1 MKRPLR
7 YISLSAM
14 LLVFSLGAHAQNSDI
29 DSLKKV
35 LSTQKADTNKAKTLF
50 NISLYYNFFL
60 PDSALRYG
68 KQALTLS
75 EELNFDSGI
84 FWSIVA
90 INKALYVLGNYA
102 LELDYA
108 FKAYPIGIKLNNPQS
123 FGWANGMMGD
133 CYFNL
138 GEYSKAISYYRKIL
152 RVAEKE
158 KQSNDLPSLY
168 SALVPVFIKL
178 RQHDSAL
185 IYAKRGYELLKQNP
199 SLNNGNADSEYAKS
213 LSFRFLGE
221 AYAGKANYDSSL
233 FYYRLTL
240 PLYKNLRMATNRID
254 VYNGMATVYKEKNRL
269 DSATWYA
276 KKALTEKSIKV
287 YPVGFLKAAS
297 TLADIY
303 ELQSRPDSTL
313 KYLRIAFNIKDSL
326 FNRGKTV
333 AIQNIFFREEEK
345 KRAVQEAEA
354 TLQNQYRTYI
364 LLAILLIS
372 FIIAGNVIRNRRV
385 KQLQNMRNSIAD
397 DLHDDIG
404 STLSSIGIMSE
415 LAKAK
420 SPEAS
425 SLLASIGESTIAMQ
439 ENMSDIVWA
448 VNPKNDRFENVLQR
462 MNLFASEILDAKNM
476 ELDFTSD
483 ATLSALKIT
492 MEQRKNFYLFFKESI
507 NNAVKHSNAK
517 KISVSITKNDKTIEM
532 NIRDNG
538 KGFDTTKLFNGNG
551 MYTLKKRAGE
561 LYADFKIQSILQ
573 EGTSVRL
580 LFKIT

>member
-1 MKRPLR
+1 MKPLVR
-7 YISLSAM
+7 YICLSAIF
-14 LLVFSLGAHAQNSDI
+14 LVFSFGVYAQNTNI

-35 LSTQKADTNKAKTLF
+35 LSTQKADSNKVKTLF
-50 NISLYYNFFL
+50 SISLYYNFFL
-60 PDSALRYG
+60 PDSALGYG
-68 KQALTLS
+68 KQALALS
-75 EELNFDSGI
+75 EELNFDPGI

-90 INKALYVLGNYA
+90 INKSLYVLGNYA

-108 FKAYPIGIKLNNPQS
+108 FKAYPIGIKLNNPQT

-138 GEYSKAISYYRKIL
+138 GEYSTAISYYRKIL
-152 RVAEKE
+152 SVAEKE
-158 KQSNDLPSLY
+158 KQSNDLPSIY
-168 SALVPVFIKL
+168 SNLVPVFIKL

-185 IYAKRGYELLKQNP
+185 IYAKKGYELLKQTP
-199 SLNNGNADSEYAKS
+199 LLNNGDDDSKYAKS

-221 AYAGKANYDSSL
+221 AYAGKADYDSSL
-233 FYYRLTL
+233 FYYRLSL
-240 PLYKNLRMATNRID
+240 PLYKNMRMATNKID
-254 VYNGMATVYKEKNRL
+254 VYNGMAGVYKEINRL
-269 DSATWYA
+269 DSATSYA
-276 KKALTEKSIKV
+276 KKALTEKSIKA

-303 ELQSRPDSTL
+303 ELQNRPDSTL
-313 KYLRIAFNIKDSL
+313 KYLRIAFSIKDSL

-333 AIQNIFFREEEK
+333 AVQNIFFREEEK
-345 KRAVQEAEA
+345 KRAVREAETA
-354 TLQNQYRTYI
+354 LQSRYRTYVLAA
-364 LLAILLIS
+364 LLFIS
-372 FIIAGNVIRNRRV
+372 FIIAGNIIRNRRV
-385 KQLQNMRNSIAD
+385 KQLQKMRNSIAD

-448 VNPKNDRFENVLQR
+448 VNPGNDRFEKVLQR
-462 MNLFASEILDAKNM
+462 MNLFASEILDAKNI

-483 ATLSALKIT
+483 ASLSALKIT
-492 MEQRKNFYLFFKESI
+492 MEQRKNFYLFFKEAI
-507 NNAVKHSNAK
+507 NNAAKYSGAK
-517 KISVSITKNDKTIEM
+517 KVSVSITKNDKRIEM

-538 KGFDTTKLFNGNG
+538 RGFDTAKLFNGNG
-551 MYTLKKRAGE
+551 MSTLKKRAGE
-561 LYADFKIQSILQ
+561 LYADFKIQSLLQ
-573 EGTSVRL
+573 AGTSVRL